1 MKDFRNIFLTLC
13 VVCMVVL
20 CGTVIPGYAQEAPQ
34 TNVQFPETGPGSDA
48 PVQELSPQVQK
59 ETPKAETVTKEPQ
72 VVKKAEPADAVKK
85 EEKKPAVI
93 TSDDVLQNDA
103 AKGLKADSKTLLS
116 ITDGAFRYSR
126 IPGITIKENNEQII
140 AKIEE
145 ETQHIDTGEK
155 GLFGLSKQA
164 SDRMAKIILVV
175 IIVFVFILYRMRTRN
190 TSGSVLRRFP
200 K

>member
-1 MKDFRNIFLTLC
+1 MKECRNIFVILC
-13 VVCMVVL
+13 VACMVIL
-20 CGTVIPGYAQEAPQ
+20 CGTVLPMYAQETPS
-34 TNVQFPETGPGSDA
+34 TTVQQPETTPGNET
-48 PVQELSPQVQK
+48 PEQELSPQIQQ
-59 ETPKAETVTKEPQ
+59 ETPKTEAVNEPQ
-72 VVKKAEPADAVKK
+72 VVKKAESVDAVKK
-85 EEKKPAVI
+85 EEKKPAV
-93 TSDDVLQNDA
+93 TATEATQKTDA
-103 AKGLKADSKTLLS
+103 PKGLKVDSKSLLS

-140 AKIEE
+140 AHIEE
-145 ETQHIDTGEK
+145 EKQNINNNEK

-175 IIVFVFILYRMRTRN
+175 IIVFVFILYRMRTRS